1 MTTEIKLSENG
12 YAVTYDPETGWNL
25 YIPQLQEE
33 TDEMDVVGGALVAA
47 FMRLNND
54 EDFLAEQLAWLE
66 EEVKKEEEKD
76 DNLSK

>member
-1 MTTEIKLSENG
+1 MTTEITLGDNG
-12 YAVTYDPETGWNL
+12 YAVTYDPEAGWNL

-33 TDEMDVVGGALVAA
+33 NDEMDTVGAALVAA

-66 EEVKKEEEKD
+66 EEVKKED